1 MRGRRTLRRIPVLLG
16 IGVLASVLLGGCG
29 GKDGDVGQKTTPD
42 YAFEKKCAHDFNVA
56 AAAQIVMPPL
66 WAYNYGAKASINPD
80 AASGACLITVANFD
94 IQSANQYIQT
104 ESSWTD
110 TPLLPS
116 YLDSSVQ
123 NWNAE
128 VVDGG
133 YIDFT
138 GDQ

>member
-1 MRGRRTLRRIPVLLG
+1 MRARTSLHRLSVPLG
-16 IGVLASVLLGGCG
+16 IGILAAALLGGCG
-29 GKDGDVGQKTTPD
+29 SEDTDVDQDRTPD

-56 AAAQIVMPPL
+56 AAAQIVVSPL
-66 WAYNYGAKASINPD
+66 WANNYGAKASINPD
-80 AASGACLITVANFD
+80 STSGSCLITVANFE

-128 VVDGG
+128 IVDGG

-138 GDQ
+138 G